1 MPKPVRV
8 VRDFINRHICLSDQR
23 EIPVFFTRTIHPPS
37 IGVGRVLTRLGG
49 DRGLRLPSASHVRSC
64 ETSAYRRRGFR

>member
-23 EIPVFFTRTIHPPS
+23 EIPVFFTRTIHPRALASAAFSLDWEGIEVYASP
-37 IGVGRVLTRLGG
+37 
-49 DRGLRLPSASHVRSC
+49 LPH
-64 ETSAYRRRGFR
+64 T